1 MYKKISFF
9 FSILIAVFLLFYA
22 CDSPPVFAETQ
33 AEQSSIVED
42 AGSLLVNYFATI
54 PGLAA
59 FVLFITGYIKKKYEL
74 TGQVV
79 IFVSFII
86 ALILST
92 GGYFF
97 NLGIFVGVGWYY
109 IFIYGL
115 ASCLIA
121 NGLADWNIIKS
132 LLVFLKLR
140 TGTVI
145 IFLILFLSLMS
156 LDNTI
161 NDLNERNKKITKK
174 NITERL
180 CAVNMT
186 FLN

>member
-1 MYKKISFF
+1 MYKKISILFPL
-9 FSILIAVFLLFYA
+9 LIALLIVFYA
-22 CDSPPVFAETQ
+22 CDSPPVLAQTETQ

-42 AGSLLVNYFATI
+42 AGSLLVNSFTTI

-59 FVLFITGYIKKKYEL
+59 LILIITGYIKKKNEL
-74 TGQVV
+74 TGQAV

-121 NGLADWNIIKS
+121 NGLADWNLVKS
-132 LLVFLKLR
+132 LLVFFKLR
-140 TGTVI
+140 AGT
-145 IFLILFLSLMS
+145 
-156 LDNTI
+156 TI
-161 NDLNERNKKITKK
+161 
-174 NITERL
+174 
-180 CAVNMT
+180 
-186 FLN
+186 